1 MLINPYFTLQNTHR
15 SAKHSMNFFIFFFF
29 YLGPLKKSMQKKI
42 AALRPIPILKGG
54 VTSGLS
60 PIN

>member
-1 MLINPYFTLQNTHR
+1 
-15 SAKHSMNFFIFFFF
+15 MNFFIFFFF